1 MSFWRA
7 FSKLPKAHNNGGLG
21 RVREG
26 QGEPGKARMLRRTR
40 DSQGSP
46 GNNREGEGQFQ
57 RFVRRLEWLPWA
69 RILSVLLWMPGT
81 RLCTSPK
88 AGHEAISPPSAVGH
102 TGSRRQRPVAP
113 AIGTASRPQREG
125 DGPLPLASTRG
136 TYGNAI
142 GRIRE
147 NRPQRS
153 HTVLGGRPCLTCS
166 TNVPHAPHMSHSR
179 PTRTSRAPQM
189 GLKRSTPLH
198 APHMNFTCAP
208 PCAPR
213 APCASCALRAP
224 HDPCAPRAPHAPG
237 APRSSPE
244 VCGKPLNA
252 GH

>member
-1 MSFWRA
+1 MSFWKA

-88 AGHEAISPPSAVGH
+88 AGHEAVSPPPAVGH

-125 DGPLPLASTRG
+125 EG
-136 TYGNAI
+136 
-142 GRIRE
+142 
-147 NRPQRS
+147 
-153 HTVLGGRPCLTCS
+153 PCLLPPPAERMGMLLEGYGKTAHS
-166 TNVPHAPHMSHSR
+166 VPILFWGGAP
-179 PTRTSRAPQM
+179 
-189 GLKRSTPLH
+189 
-198 APHMNFTCAP
+198 
-208 PCAPR
+208 
-213 APCASCALRAP
+213 ALRAP
-224 HDPCAPRAPHAPG
+224 QTFHTHPTCPTRAPHAPHARPRWASS
-237 APRSSPE
+237 APRPYTR
-244 VCGKPLNA
+244 LI
-252 GH
+252 